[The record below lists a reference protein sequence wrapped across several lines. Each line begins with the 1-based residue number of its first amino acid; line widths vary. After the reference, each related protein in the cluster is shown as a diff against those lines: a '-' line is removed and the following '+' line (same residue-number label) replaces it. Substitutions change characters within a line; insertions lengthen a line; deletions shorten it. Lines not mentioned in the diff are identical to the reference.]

1 MAAKLYITQI
11 EKTFRL
17 VWFWS
22 GDQLEKTPYTWGLEP
37 SSKNFLGHQ
46 GLYET
51 TNQNNYILNL
61 NFCDRYVITKDA
73 SQSFDQTSLFYM
85 TKITV
90 LIISHLSFIFQII
103 IFLICKPMIA
113 QNIAHPLSHTHDKT
127 KNIFL
132 YFFTKLKTC
141 HLSYSIYKHDT
152 INIADPCSMQDACQI
167 WTS

>member
-1 MAAKLYITQI
+1 MYKVLTLSRFLLWSFRKEKQKSKEEHTCNLQYILFHSLILRLTVCKKERSKLWNKDMAAKLYITQI

-22 GDQLEKTPYTWGLEP
+22 GNQLGKTPYTWGLEP

-51 TNQNNYILNL
+51 TNQNIYILNL
-61 NFCDRYVITKDA
+61 NFCDWYVITKDA

-103 IFLICKPMIA
+103 
-113 QNIAHPLSHTHDKT
+113 
-127 KNIFL
+127 
-132 YFFTKLKTC
+132 FFWFV
-141 HLSYSIYKHDT
+141 
-152 INIADPCSMQDACQI
+152 NP
-167 WTS
+167 W

>member
-1 MAAKLYITQI
+1 MIWLNISI
-11 EKTFRL
+11 L
-17 VWFWS
+17 H
-22 GDQLEKTPYTWGLEP
+22 D
-37 SSKNFLGHQ
+37 
-46 GLYET
+46 
-51 TNQNNYILNL
+51 QNNCTYYFPLKLHIPN
-61 NFCDRYVITKDA
+61 N
-73 SQSFDQTSLFYM
+73 
-85 TKITV
+85 
-90 LIISHLSFIFQII
+90 

-113 QNIAHPLSHTHDKT
+113 QNIAHTLSHTHDKT